1 MVVYNK
7 ASQLAEEF
15 IHQETIEQ
23 ILEQGKQDS
32 QKPELVRAIIEK
44 AGSFAGL
51 TCLEAITLSYVE
63 DEKLLGEMFD
73 TAKQI
78 KDHIYGQRIVMFAP
92 IYVSD
97 YCVNECAYCG
107 YHASCSMERK
117 QLTMEQLRKEVE
129 VLEKMGHKRLALEAG
144 EDPKHCPIEYIL
156 ECIKTI
162 YGEKTAAGA
171 GGTGEIRRV
180 NVNIAA
186 TTVENYRKLK
196 EAGIGTYILFQ
207 ETYHKPTYEKYHLK
221 GPKRNYQ
228 YHTTAHDRAMEA
240 GIDDVGIGALYG
252 LYDWHFELAGTIF
265 HKEHLEAVFGVGPHT
280 ISVPRIRP
288 TAEAAENQY
297 PYAVGDDDFKKLVAI
312 IRMAVPYTGIILS
325 TREEQHYRDAVI
337 DLGVSQVSAGSATGV
352 GGYADGSQPPQFE
365 VADERSPL
373 EVTKNLLRRGYIP
386 SFCTACYGSGRT
398 GDRFMS
404 FAKTGQISNF
414 CQANAILTLK
424 EYSVGYGDEE
434 FQQLTDALIAK
445 EVEKIPNEKVREKT
459 KEYLTRI
466 EQGENNFKW

>member
-1 MVVYNK
+1 MGYNK
-7 ASQLAEEF
+7 ASHLAEEF

-23 ILEQGKQDS
+23 ILEQGKEDAKKEQV
-32 QKPELVRAIIEK
+32 VRSIIEK
-44 AGSFAGL
+44 AGTFQGL
-51 TCLEAITLSYVE
+51 SSLEAITLSYVE
-63 DEKLLGEMFD
+63 DNALLEEMF
-73 TAKQI
+73 TVAKKI
-78 KDHIYGQRIVMFAP
+78 KEHIYGKRIVMFAP

-107 YHASCSMERK
+107 YHASCTMPRK
-117 QLTMEQLRKEVE
+117 QLTMEQLLKEVE

-162 YGEKTAAGA
+162 YGKKTAAEH
-171 GGTGEIRRV
+171 GGTGEIRRI

-221 GPKRNYQ
+221 GPKRNYE

-252 LYDWHFELAGTIF
+252 LYDWHYELAGTIF
-265 HKEHLEAVFGVGPHT
+265 HKEHLEAMFGVGPHT

-288 TAEAAENQY
+288 TLGKTESSY
-297 PYAVGDDDFKKLVAI
+297 PYAVCDDDFKKLVAI

-325 TREEQHYRDAVI
+325 TREEQHYRDEVI
-337 DLGVSQVSAGSATGV
+337 DLGVSQISAGSATGV
-352 GGYADGSQPPQFE
+352 GGYADGQQPAQFE
-365 VADERSPL
+365 VADERTPL
-373 EVTKNLLRRGYIP
+373 EVTKNLLRKGYIP

-434 FQQLTDALIAK
+434 FQQLTDALIAQ
-445 EVEKIPNEKVREKT
+445 EIEKIPNEKVRVKT
-459 KEYLTRI
+459 KEYLERI